1 VARGKTA
8 APALDEPWFE
18 SPPDLDKSRL
28 GGHVRIDAESS
39 RRMPYLQIVLRRVPH
54 VLFGLLVFG
63 VFSTFAQQPI
73 PLAPPGQEVV
83 YDIPSQNLAE
93 ALNIYAAATGVQV
106 LYETSLTSGLNS
118 AAVRGS
124 LTPEAALQTLL
135 ADTGLVGRRTDVDAI
150 TIFPEKRNRAAGESP
165 VVPDSRFLG
174 ALQAS
179 ILKALCNRAETRPG
193 NYRMALQLWIAP
205 YGAIRRAALLSS
217 TGNAQRDA
225 VLMEVLHNVAIGVL
239 PPAGM
244 SQPVT
249 LAIVPRSPLQPP
261 ECVTQ

>member
-1 VARGKTA
+1 MTS
-8 APALDEPWFE
+8 PAQGEPKSE
-18 SPPDLDKSRL
+18 SSSELDKSGL
-28 GGHVRIDAESS
+28 GGHVQIDAESS
-39 RRMPYLQIVLRRVPH
+39 RRMPYLQIVLRRVLQ
-54 VLFGLLVFG
+54 VLFGLLVFS
-63 VFSTFAQQPI
+63 VIPTFAQQPV
-73 PLAPPGQEVV
+73 PLASPGQEVV

-93 ALNIYAAATGVQV
+93 ALSAYAAATGVQV
-106 LYETSLTSGLNS
+106 LYETSLTLGRNS
-118 AAVRGS
+118 AAVGGR
-124 LTPEAALQTLL
+124 LTPEAALQALL

-150 TIFPEKRNRAAGESP
+150 TIFPEDRNRAAGESP
-165 VVPDSRFLG
+165 VVPGPRFLG

-205 YGAIRRAALLSS
+205 YGTIRRAALLSS
-217 TGNAQRDA
+217 TGDPQRDA
-225 VLMEVLHNVAIGVL
+225 VLTEVLHDVAIGAL

-261 ECVTQ
+261 ECGLQ